1 MFSLAQR
8 GQVQF
13 FEAKELS
20 ELGLVTHAFCT
31 RRSGVSKGD
40 FASLN
45 VGNLV
50 GDKENNVIQNLN
62 IIKDSFAIPENGLV
76 MLRQVHGD
84 RIIEIGEKDLLPVA
98 VNEGD
103 GLITNRP
110 GIAICIKTA
119 DCAPVLFVDC
129 RLKVVGAIHA
139 GWRGTALKI
148 AAKMANIFAERF
160 SSRRE
165 DIMVFIGP
173 AIGPC
178 CYEVDSPVFEAF
190 AAVKDV
196 EKFFYKLDQKDRW
209 TFDLLNAN
217 RLQLIEEGIPGDN
230 IQGGDICTSCR
241 QDLFYSHRAAK
252 GRKEGRQL
260 NFIMLRNQVKIVMQK
275 KLDNRIG
282 LVL

>member
-1 MFSLAQR
+1 MFRLAQKKSVR
-8 GQVQF
+8 Y
-13 FEAKELS
+13 FEAEKIA
-20 ELGLVTHAFCT
+20 ELGFVTHAFCT
-31 RRSGVSKGD
+31 RHSGVSQGY

-45 VGNLV
+45 VGTRV
-50 GDKENNVIQNLN
+50 GDEQNNIIQNLN

-76 MLRQVHGD
+76 MARQIHGD
-84 RIIEIGEKDLLPVA
+84 RIIEIEEKDLLPVT
-98 VNEGD
+98 VNEAD
-103 GLITNRP
+103 GLITNRA

-119 DCAPVLFVDC
+119 DCAPLLFVDS
-129 RLKVVGAIHA
+129 RLRVIGAVHA

-148 AAKMANIFAERF
+148 AAKMADMFSERF

-190 AAVKDV
+190 AADKDRDR
-196 EKFFYKLDQKDRW
+196 FFHKLDKKDRW
-209 TFDLLNAN
+209 AFDLLKAD
-217 RLQLIEEGIPGDN
+217 RLQLMKAGIPGDN
-230 IQGGDICTSCR
+230 IQGVNICTSCR

-260 NFIMLRNQVKIVMQK
+260 NFIMLKAM
-275 KLDNRIG
+275 
-282 LVL
+282 

>member
-1 MFSLAQR
+1 MFRLSQK
-8 GQVQF
+8 GPVQF
-13 FEAKELS
+13 FEAKELA
-20 ELGLVTHAFCT
+20 ELGFVMHAFCT
-31 RRSGVSKGD
+31 RRSGVSQGG

-50 GDKENNVIQNLN
+50 GDKENNIIQNLN

-76 MLRQVHGD
+76 MLTQMHGD
-84 RIIEIGEKDLLPVA
+84 RIIEIGEKDLLPVTL
-98 VNEGD
+98 NKGD

-110 GIAICIKTA
+110 GMAICVKTA
-119 DCAPVLFVDC
+119 DCVPLLFVDR
-129 RLKVVGAIHA
+129 RLKVAGAVHA

-148 AAKMANIFAERF
+148 AAKMAGIFSERF
-160 SSRRE
+160 SSRNE

-190 AAVKDV
+190 SAIKGM
-196 EKFFYKLDQKDRW
+196 ERFFYKLERKDRW
-209 TFDLLNAN
+209 NFDLLNAN
-217 RLQLIEEGIPGDN
+217 RFQLIEEGVPGDN
-230 IQGGDICTSCR
+230 IWVADICTSCR

-260 NFIMLRNQVKIVMQK
+260 SFIMLKRF
-275 KLDNRIG
+275 
-282 LVL
+282 